1 MINNVKT
8 FAERKVKV
16 FDPGIDIKDPM
27 GKAYYLSVKDWF
39 TDDKDITYYFET
51 FLQQPQADKVEA
63 LLFGEWLGCAID
75 RNSSIVIDTL
85 VAAKDILTNLKAVFV
100 GDIPQSK
107 ASISWIL
114 QSDISLIL
122 EAYPNLELLQVRGGE
137 GLQFSQTR
145 HNKLKTLIVE
155 TGGLRAVTI
164 ADIWNLLRW
173 WKNCLSCRFE
183 LLPTIKSKNSRR
195 KMENLIVTVRLQS
208 DSILSNLV
216 LGGAFNGGFNTSLQ
230 ATLYDTK

>member
-145 HNKLKTLIVE
+145 HNKLKTLI
-155 TGGLRAVTI
+155 
-164 ADIWNLLRW
+164 LLRW